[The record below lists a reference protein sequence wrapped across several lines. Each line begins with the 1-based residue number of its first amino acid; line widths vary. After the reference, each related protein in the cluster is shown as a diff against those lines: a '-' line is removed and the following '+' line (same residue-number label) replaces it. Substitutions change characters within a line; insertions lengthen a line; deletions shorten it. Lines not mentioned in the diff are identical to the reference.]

1 MLKIVRH
8 TMLRLPV
15 QVGDLAEESVVSH
28 VGGGWLRVPYLGLS
42 ILFLP
47 YTLTLI

>member
-1 MLKIVRH
+1 MIKIVRH
-8 TMLRLPV
+8 TMLSLPV

-42 ILFLP
+42 IPLLL
-47 YTLTLI
+47 YSLTLI